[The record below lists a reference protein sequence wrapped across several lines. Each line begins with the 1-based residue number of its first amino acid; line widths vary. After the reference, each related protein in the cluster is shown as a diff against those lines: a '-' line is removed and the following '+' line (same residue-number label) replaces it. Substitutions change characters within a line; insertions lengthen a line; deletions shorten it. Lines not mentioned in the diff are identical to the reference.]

1 MLGIYQ
7 LDDVYAGFDHT
18 RYPLDLQGWRSQHP
32 IFAEL
37 IARYRPRSI
46 IEVGTWKGGSAIHM
60 AGLTKEHC
68 PGARIVCVDTWLGAQ
83 NFLFPD
89 SHPDVDLHRLH
100 GWPMVYYQ
108 FLANVCHTGHQDVIV
123 PFPTTSLIAARFLAA
138 GGHGFDMIYIDG
150 SHDTQDV
157 FHDLEHYLPLL
168 RDGGVM
174 FGDDYDMPSVRTA
187 VDMFINI
194 RKRPMRLTPDGVMWV
209 SEEAASQ
216 EAPGG

>member
-18 RYPLDLQGWRSQHP
+18 RYPLDLHGWRSQHP

-37 IARYRPRSI
+37 LARHRPRFI

-60 AGLTKEHC
+60 AQLTREHC
-68 PGARIVCVDTWLGAQ
+68 PGARIVCVDTWLGAR

-89 SHPDVDLHRLH
+89 PYPDVDLQRVN

-108 FLANVCHTGHQDVIV
+108 FLANVCHTGTQDVIV

-138 GGHGFDMIYIDG
+138 GGYRFDLIYIDG

-157 FHDLEHYLPLL
+157 FHDLESYLPLL
-168 RDGGVM
+168 APGGVI
-174 FGDDYDMPSVRTA
+174 FGDDYDMPSVRAA
-187 VDMFINI
+187 VDAFMQG
-194 RKRPMRLTPDGVMWV
+194 RERPFRVTDDGIMWV
-209 SEEAASQ
+209 CEPS
-216 EAPGG
+216 GG